1 PFSLVNMQLLKSKT
15 SLLAGASRRPA
26 AQAVRPATGRR
37 SSVRVRAAV
46 HLDFNTKVFNKELA
60 VFAESEEY
68 IVRGGRDKYPLLK
81 DAFKGIKKIGV
92 IGWGSQA
99 PAQAQNL
106 RDSIAEVGMGI
117 KVAIGLRP
125 ASPSWAEAE
134 ACNFSTAE
142 GTLGEVFDV
151 ISSSDMVILL
161 ISDGAQAK
169 LYPRVL
175 AAMKPG
181 ATLGLSHG
189 FLLGVMRNDGVDFRK
204 DINVVLVAPKGM
216 GPSVRRLYE
225 QGKSVNGAGI
235 NCSFAI
241 HQDATGT
248 AGDIAIGW
256 AIAVGAPFAFPT
268 TLESEYKSDIYGER
282 CVLLGAV
289 HGIVEALF
297 RRYTRQGMSDE
308 EAFKQSVDCITG
320 PVSRTIST
328 KGMLAVYDSFDAEG
342 KKVFEQA
349 YSASYQPS
357 LDICYEIYE
366 DVASGNEI
374 RSVVQSVSRFD
385 RFPMGKIDQ
394 TYMWKVGQ
402 RVRATRVESEIPLN
416 PFTAGVY
423 VAVMMA
429 TVEVGPGAAGGRG
442 MGTNPTHGAN
452 GVDGNGDRWETFPGA
467 ADAADA
473 ADADAGGAA
482 GGGGDADAAAAD
494 VCKVLLVTESGDEQ
508 SDGEAGPEHV
518 DSEPEAAGK
527 HATQHDLPATTAAA
541 ATAAAE
547 CQAQHPGQGRRQGVA
562 AGAGQQ
568 QQQLQGL
575 GHLDPAQAQ
584 QGQPGTAQ
592 PQPAQPQPQPQQ
604 EQPAAEQQQQQA
616 VQGAEGAGRG
626 GGGGGVR
633 VPLAQLARYQV
644 WYEHNDAVVSHVDV
658 ARVRALAVC
667 SSMRPSVDISVGGES
682 SSVGVGAGAAR
693 TEFRSTVAS
702 ATA

>member
-1 PFSLVNMQLLKSKT
+1 CNTMQLLNSKT
-15 SLLAGASRRPA
+15 RVLSGSRTSAAVKAVRVAQPSRRNVVHVA
-26 AQAVRPATGRR
+26 
-37 SSVRVRAAV
+37 AAV
-46 HLDFNTKVFNKELA
+46 ALDFNTKVFNKELA
-60 VFAESEEY
+60 KFADTEEY

-106 RDSIAEVGMGI
+106 RDSISEAGLDI
-117 KVAIGLRP
+117 TVAIGLRP
-125 ASPSWAEAE
+125 DSPSWAEAE
-134 ACNFSTAE
+134 ACNFSKAK

-151 ISSSDMVILL
+151 IADSDLVVLL

-241 HQDATGT
+241 HQDATGN
-248 AGDIAIGW
+248 AADVAIGW

-297 RRYTRQGMSDE
+297 RRYTRQGLSDE
-308 EAFKQSVDCITG
+308 EAFKQSVECITG

-328 KGMLAVYDSFDAEG
+328 KGMLAVYESFDAEG
-342 KKVFEQA
+342 KKIFEQA
-349 YSASYQPS
+349 YSLSYKPA
-357 LDICYEIYE
+357 LDICFEIYE

-374 RSVVQSVSRFD
+374 RSVVQAVSRFD

-402 RVRATRVESEIPLN
+402 RVRAQRDESKIPLN

-423 VAVMMA
+423 VATMMA
-429 TVEVGPGAAGGRG
+429 TVEVLREKGHPFSEICNESIIEAVDSLNPYMHARG
-442 MGTNPTHGAN
+442 VAFM
-452 GVDGNGDRWETFPGA
+452 VDNCSYTARLGSRKWAPRFDYIIEQQAFVA
-467 ADAADA
+467 V
-473 ADADAGGAA
+473 DAGTPT
-482 GGGGDADAAAAD
+482 DAEVMREFLA
-494 VCKVLLVTESGDEQ
+494 
-508 SDGEAGPEHV
+508 
-518 DSEPEAAGK
+518 
-527 HATQHDLPATTAAA
+527 
-541 ATAAAE
+541 
-547 CQAQHPGQGRRQGVA
+547 HPV
-562 AGAGQQ
+562 
-568 QQQLQGL
+568 
-575 GHLDPAQAQ
+575 H
-584 QGQPGTAQ
+584 
-592 PQPAQPQPQPQQ
+592 
-604 EQPAAEQQQQQA
+604 
-616 VQGAEGAGRG
+616 
-626 GGGGGVR
+626 
-633 VPLAQLARYQV
+633 
-644 WYEHNDAVVSHVDV
+644 
-658 ARVRALAVC
+658 RALETC
-667 SSMRPSVDISVGGES
+667 SSMRPSVDISVGGDS

-693 TEFRSTVAS
+693 TEFRSTAAKV
-702 ATA
+702 